1 MAQFIGKT
9 ITLISNSENRYV
21 GILHEINAQD
31 STVSLRHVRSYGSE
45 GRRNGINEF
54 PPSDRVFEYIV
65 FRGSDVKD
73 LKISEMHL
81 TRVAAGGRAAGEVV
95 GGFVAVVAG

>member
-21 GILHEINAQD
+21 GLLHEINAQD

-45 GRRNGINEF
+45 GRRNGIDRVF
-54 PPSDRVFEYIV
+54 PSDRVFEYIV

-73 LKISEMHL
+73 LKISDEPPEPL
-81 TRVAAGGRAAGEVV
+81 NQVSRLGSPT
-95 GGFVAVVAG
+95 

>member
-9 ITLISNSENRYV
+9 ITLNSNSENRYV

-73 LKISEMHL
+73 LKISDEPPEPL
-81 TRVAAGGRAAGEVV
+81 NQVSRLGSPT
-95 GGFVAVVAG
+95 

>member
-21 GILHEINAQD
+21 GVLHEINAKD
-31 STVSLRHVRSYGSE
+31 STVSLRQVQSFGTE

-54 PPSDRVFEYIV
+54 PPSDGIFEYII

-73 LKISEMHL
+73 LKISGES
-81 TRVAAGGRAAGEVV
+81 TQPPAAAEPPAVQVSVV
-95 GGFVAVVAG
+95 NSPA